1 MPLMH
6 AASCGFEAARSVRNV
21 ADLRRC
27 LHGHSFLCSA
37 RWADGAPDVG
47 AALSTALAPLDYAD
61 LNQAVAVP
69 DDASLL
75 GWIAC
80 HLPHADGLWLRSAP
94 DRGVLRASAQAPL
107 LHWLHA
113 DFEAAHQL
121 PNVPPGHQ
129 CGRLHGHGFGVTLCA
144 AASHAELE
152 QAWARLRPLLHQR
165 MLNDIPGL
173 ENPTSEVISAWL
185 WRQLADVLA
194 LDHVIV
200 RETAT
205 AGSQFNGHTHRIW
218 KTQRFEAATPFDAHG
233 RYTGHSYSLRL
244 HLSGQLDEV
253 MGWVQDFGDVK
264 TRFKPFYQ
272 QLDHYPLDQVDGLS
286 VANCAGIA
294 QWAVAKLANTPE
306 LCRVDVYQRPG
317 EGSLF
322 SVEAA

>member
-1 MPLMH
+1 
-6 AASCGFEAARSVRNV
+6 
-21 ADLRRC
+21 
-27 LHGHSFLCSA
+27 
-37 RWADGAPDVG
+37 
-47 AALSTALAPLDYAD
+47 
-61 LNQAVAVP
+61 
-69 DDASLL
+69 
-75 GWIAC
+75 
-80 HLPHADGLWLRSAP
+80 
-94 DRGVLRASAQAPL
+94 
-107 LHWLHA
+107 
-113 DFEAAHQL
+113 
-121 PNVPPGHQ
+121 
-129 CGRLHGHGFGVTLCA
+129 
-144 AASHAELE
+144 
-152 QAWARLRPLLHQR
+152 

-185 WRQLADVLA
+185 WQQLADVLA

-294 QWAVAKLANTPE
+294 QWAAAKLANTPE